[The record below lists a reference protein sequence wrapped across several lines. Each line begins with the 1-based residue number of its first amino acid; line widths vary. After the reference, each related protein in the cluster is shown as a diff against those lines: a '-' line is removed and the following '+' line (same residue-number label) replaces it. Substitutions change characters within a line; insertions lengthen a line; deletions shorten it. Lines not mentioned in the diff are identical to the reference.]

1 MVSRMGTSPGNRY
14 SSAVSGVNDGQTA
27 SKLDA
32 FRNDP
37 GFALKIVI
45 SAGVRTRPRPR
56 WTDAYLIRMGRSGSE
71 ATAHAVISAI
81 PRNGARRQST
91 NHASHRTIRTGKNR
105 R

>member
-27 SKLDA
+27 SRLDA
-32 FRNDP
+32 FRNDS
-37 GFALKIVI
+37 GFALKVVI
-45 SAGVRTRPRPR
+45 SAGVRTRPSPR
-56 WTDAYLIRMGRSGSE
+56 WTDAYLIRMGRSGND
-71 ATAHAVISAI
+71 ATAHTVVNAR
-81 PRNGARRQST
+81 PRDGARRQST